1 MSTSQNVE
9 CAKRM
14 VVYGFLAGW
23 ALFALLATVP
33 VEVPVNAHRDC
44 ILNHWPV
51 VSLNAATYICSPYLY
66 LP

>member
-1 MSTSQNVE
+1 
-9 CAKRM
+9 M